1 MSATSIDA
9 LLFDEAWRSERFI
22 NVFRALVWTAITT
35 AILAADASGAF
46 NPAIAVGLL
55 YGVACG
61 VLSVTWL
68 RKRYHR
74 AFPYVATI
82 MDFGLLM
89 AIHEQ
94 THAFLLA
101 TNSAEAMQQLHGVVP
116 ALMVLMAVNMLRF
129 SWRVTAL
136 ATVAAVFGYLHLSLS
151 YESTNRVTV
160 MVNVGQMV
168 GFGGLLAFSS
178 VLLRRIIH
186 RVKERD
192 AFARFLPGPVV
203 ERLTRDPTAIQLG
216 GERQDATVLFTD
228 IRGFSQIADEVEPE
242 VVVAL
247 LNEYFQEMVEE
258 VFDHHGI
265 LDKFI
270 GDGLCAVFN
279 ELGGDD
285 HAHRAVA
292 CAQGMIARLAT
303 INAARVGRGEEAIAI
318 GIGIHTGKLVAGNIG
333 SQRRLEY
340 THIGETVNT
349 AARIEGMTKDLAVP
363 LLISDTTHGCLESSD
378 LRFVSR
384 GEQPVRG
391 RSKPI
396 TVYALA

>member
-1 MSATSIDA
+1 
-9 LLFDEAWRSERFI
+9 
-22 NVFRALVWTAITT
+22 
-35 AILAADASGAF
+35 
-46 NPAIAVGLL
+46 
-55 YGVACG
+55 
-61 VLSVTWL
+61 
-68 RKRYHR
+68 
-74 AFPYVATI
+74 
-82 MDFGLLM
+82 
-89 AIHEQ
+89 
-94 THAFLLA
+94 
-101 TNSAEAMQQLHGVVP
+101 
-116 ALMVLMAVNMLRF
+116 
-129 SWRVTAL
+129 
-136 ATVAAVFGYLHLSLS
+136 
-151 YESTNRVTV
+151 
-160 MVNVGQMV
+160 
-168 GFGGLLAFSS
+168 
-178 VLLRRIIH
+178 
-186 RVKERD
+186 
-192 AFARFLPGPVV
+192 
-203 ERLTRDPTAIQLG
+203 
-216 GERQDATVLFTD
+216 VLFTD

-303 INAARVGRGEEAIAI
+303 INATRVGRGDQAIAI

>member
-1 MSATSIDA
+1 
-9 LLFDEAWRSERFI
+9 
-22 NVFRALVWTAITT
+22 
-35 AILAADASGAF
+35 
-46 NPAIAVGLL
+46 
-55 YGVACG
+55 
-61 VLSVTWL
+61 
-68 RKRYHR
+68 
-74 AFPYVATI
+74 
-82 MDFGLLM
+82 
-89 AIHEQ
+89 
-94 THAFLLA
+94 
-101 TNSAEAMQQLHGVVP
+101 
-116 ALMVLMAVNMLRF
+116 
-129 SWRVTAL
+129 VTAL
-136 ATVAAVFGYLHLSLS
+136 ATVVAVFGYLHLSLS
-151 YESTNRVTV
+151 YASTNRVTV

-279 ELGGDD
+279 DLGGDD

-363 LLISDTTHGCLESSD
+363 LLISRCADAANPSRSTPWRDARLASSRLTHAGAVHRSLLRLRHRVGAGGRESGGA
-378 LRFVSR
+378 RARARSR
-384 GEQPVRG
+384 SRAERPLG
-391 RSKPI
+391 
-396 TVYALA
+396 